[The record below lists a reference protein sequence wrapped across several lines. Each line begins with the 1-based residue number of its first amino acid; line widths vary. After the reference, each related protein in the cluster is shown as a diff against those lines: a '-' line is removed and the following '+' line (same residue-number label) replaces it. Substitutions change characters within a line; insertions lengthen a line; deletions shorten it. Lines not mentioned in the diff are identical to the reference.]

1 LNKHRTSAVGS
12 PSSTRLISQPF
23 TLTVI
28 SERFSGCL
36 CQLSGGVFGVDGL
49 LSRAEFRNLIAFL
62 ERERE
67 QRTNEGSLL
76 GREDGEHPAEVF
88 NAARSVK
95 STL

>member
-12 PSSTRLISQPF
+12 PSSTRLIKKNELGQPF

-36 CQLSGGVFGVDGL
+36 CQLSGGVFRVDGL

-62 ERERE
+62 EREART
-67 QRTNEGSLL
+67 TNE
-76 GREDGEHPAEVF
+76 
-88 NAARSVK
+88 
-95 STL
+95 